1 MDTIIIRYEKLFSIL
16 LTHLDFPVP
25 ANGQHW
31 ATSIANEMRIEPDSA
46 TKALFDQYEIQYRFE
61 YDTLRCFTRVKPA
74 MDRTFHQLPADFSAR
89 FLVKASDRFIAGTA
103 LSSQLGGERVYHIR
117 VKLKTKAA
125 TGGLS
130 DSLLT
135 TVASATPELVFHPGY
150 ADSPSHW
157 EQRPVAISGCLA
169 VLDIVTEG
177 SGKNRLFK
185 QETTQTLNYTA
196 ANGKAN
202 EHLFNIILKD

>member
-16 LTHLDFPVP
+16 LTHVDFPVP
-25 ANGQHW
+25 PSRQHW
-31 ATSIANEMRIEPDSA
+31 AASIADEMRIEPDSA

-61 YDTLRCFTRVKPA
+61 YDTLSCFTRVKPVE
-74 MDRTFHQLPADFSAR
+74 DRSFHPLPADFSAR
-89 FLVKASDRFIAGTA
+89 FLLKASDKFIADTK
-103 LSSQLGGERVYHIR
+103 LSSQLGGEYMYHIR
-117 VKLKTKAA
+117 VKLKTTAA
-125 TGGLS
+125 TTRLS
-130 DSLLT
+130 ESLLT

-185 QETTQTLNYTA
+185 QEITQTLNYTV

-202 EHLFNIILKD
+202 QHLFRVILKG